1 MASTVRD
8 TVTPGLASSTTRPGV
23 WLTELSLVA
32 MALIWGVNFSVVKF
46 GTGLVDPLAYNGL
59 RVAIAAA
66 VLAVIAVAGRTPWP
80 PGRIVVTL
88 VGLGVLGNGIY
99 QFFFV
104 EGLARTSASDT
115 ALVVAASPAFIALI
129 GRARG
134 VERISRK
141 GAIGICLSIAGI
153 ALVVLGSARAQTG
166 ESSSLLGDVL
176 VLCGSLTW
184 ATYTILLKPYTERV
198 SGFQLA
204 ALTMLGGAVPL
215 VAVAWPAMMAAH
227 WSAVP
232 RAGWAA
238 LFYSSVFALVIAYY
252 FWYHGVRVI
261 GPTRT
266 AMYSNLQPLIAV
278 LVAWLVLGES
288 PTPWQGVGAASIMSG
303 LLLTR
308 M

>member
-8 TVTPGLASSTTRPGV
+8 TVTPGLAASTTRPGV
-23 WLTELSLVA
+23 WLTDLSLVA
-32 MALIWGVNFSVVKF
+32 MALIWGVYFGVVKF
-46 GTGLVDPLAYNGL
+46 GTSLVDPLAYNGL
-59 RVAIAAA
+59 RVAIAA
-66 VLAVIAVAGRTPWP
+66 VILAVVALANRSPWP
-80 PGRIVVTL
+80 SRRTMATL
-88 VGLGVLGNGIY
+88 VGLGVVGNGVY

-141 GAIGICLSIAGI
+141 GVIGICLSIAGI
-153 ALVVLGSARAQTG
+153 ALVVLGSARPRTG
-166 ESSSLLGDVL
+166 QSSSLLGDLL

-184 ATYTILLKPYTERV
+184 ATYTILLKPHTERV

-204 ALTMLGGAVPL
+204 ALTMIGGAVPL
-215 VAVAWPAMMAAH
+215 LVVAWPAMMSAK

-232 RAGWAA
+232 LSGWAA
-238 LFYSSVFALVIAYY
+238 LFYSGVFALVIAYY

>member
-8 TVTPGLASSTTRPGV
+8 TVTPGLAAPTTRPGV
-23 WLTELSLVA
+23 WLTDLSLIC

-46 GTGLVDPLAYNGL
+46 GTSLVDPLAYNGL
-59 RVAIAAA
+59 RVAIAAV
-66 VLAVIAVAGRTPWP
+66 VLAVIALVGSAPWP
-80 PGRIVVTL
+80 SRRTMLTL
-88 VGLGVLGNGIY
+88 LALGVLGNGIY

-129 GRARG
+129 GRVRG
-134 VERISRK
+134 VERISSK
-141 GAIGICLSIAGI
+141 GVTGIFLSIVGI
-153 ALVVLGSARAQTG
+153 ALVVFGSARPISGQ
-166 ESSSLLGDVL
+166 SSSVLGDIL

-184 ATYTILLKPYTERV
+184 AIYTVVLKPYTERV
-198 SGFQLA
+198 SGFQLS
-204 ALTMLGGAVPL
+204 ALTMIGGAVPL
-215 VAVAWPAMMAAH
+215 LAVAWPAMMSAK
-227 WSAVP
+227 WSTVP
-232 RAGWAA
+232 VAGWAA
-238 LFYSSVFALVIAYY
+238 VFYSGVFALVIAYL
-252 FWYHGVRVI
+252 FWYRGVRVI

-266 AMYSNLQPLIAV
+266 AMYTNLQPLIAV

>member
-1 MASTVRD
+1 
-8 TVTPGLASSTTRPGV
+8 VTPGFAASTRPGV
-23 WLTELSLVA
+23 WLTDLSLIA
-32 MALIWGVNFSVVKF
+32 MALIWGINFSVVKF
-46 GTGLVDPLAYNGL
+46 GTSLVDPLAYNGL
-59 RVAIAAA
+59 RVAIAA
-66 VLAVIAVAGRTPWP
+66 VILAVVALVRSTPWP
-80 PGRIVVTL
+80 SRRHMLTL
-88 VGLGVLGNGIY
+88 VGLGILGNGIY

-141 GAIGICLSIAGI
+141 GTIGICLSIAGI
-153 ALVVLGSARAQTG
+153 ALVVLGSARPRTG
-166 ESSSLLGDVL
+166 QSSSFLGDVL
-176 VLCGSLTW
+176 VLIGSLTW
-184 ATYTILLKPYTERV
+184 ATYTVLLKPHTELV

-204 ALTMLGGAVPL
+204 ALTMIGGAVPL
-215 VAVAWPAMMAAH
+215 LVIAWPAMMSAH
-227 WSAVP
+227 WSGVP
-232 RAGWAA
+232 LSGWVA
-238 LFYSSVFALVIAYY
+238 LFYSGVFALVIAYY

>member
-1 MASTVRD
+1 MASTVPES
-8 TVTPGLASSTTRPGV
+8 VTPGLADSTTRPGV
-23 WLTELSLVA
+23 WLTDLSLVA

-46 GTGLVDPLAYNGL
+46 GTSLVDPLAYNGL
-59 RVAIAAA
+59 RVAIAAV
-66 VLAVIAVAGRTPWP
+66 VLVVVALLRRGPWP
-80 PGRIVVTL
+80 SRRTMFTL

-129 GRARG
+129 GRAMG

-141 GAIGICLSIAGI
+141 GALGICLSMTGI
-153 ALVVLGSARAQTG
+153 ALVGLGSSRPQADQ
-166 ESSSLLGDVL
+166 SSSLLGDIL

-184 ATYTILLKPYTERV
+184 ATYTVLLKPHTERI

-204 ALTMLGGAVPL
+204 ALTMTGGAVPL
-215 VAVAWPAMMAAH
+215 LLVAWPAMSSAH
-227 WSAVP
+227 WSTVP
-232 RAGWAA
+232 VSGWGA
-238 LFYSSVFALVIAYY
+238 LFYSGVFALVIAYY

-288 PTPWQGVGAASIMSG
+288 PTAWQGVGAASIMTG

>member
-1 MASTVRD
+1 M
-8 TVTPGLASSTTRPGV
+8 L
-23 WLTELSLVA
+23 
-32 MALIWGVNFSVVKF
+32 
-46 GTGLVDPLAYNGL
+46 
-59 RVAIAAA
+59 
-66 VLAVIAVAGRTPWP
+66 
-80 PGRIVVTL
+80 TL

-134 VERISRK
+134 VERISAK
-141 GAIGICLSIAGI
+141 GAMGICLSIAGI
-153 ALVVLGSARAQTG
+153 ALVVFGSARPHSG
-166 ESSSLLGDVL
+166 ESSLLGDVL

-184 ATYTILLKPYTERV
+184 ATYTILLKPHTDRV

-215 VAVAWPAMMAAH
+215 LVIAWPAMMSAH

-238 LFYSSVFALVIAYY
+238 LVYSSVFALVIAYY